1 MDDVCMDNKWIIDFE
16 KNDKLYEDFYKDNL
30 YFTKLHFIYINT
42 TNCIEKIVEESF
54 IMSIPNCITHEEL
67 IKILKKR
74 KIDNNIKYSLLSIL
88 KYNITLDVEDINIFL
103 KNTHQLNSYNFLS
116 IIKKIDT
123 IKFDKSINMF
133 HDLNDLIFIFYEN
146 PKEIIHN
153 LTKKIHIKTNKKN
166 THKNK

>member
-1 MDDVCMDNKWIIDFE
+1 MDNKWIIDFE

-30 YFTKLHFIYINT
+30 YFSKLHFIYINT

-54 IMSIPNCITHEEL
+54 IMSVPNCITYEEI

-74 KIDNNIKYSLLSIL
+74 KVDNNIKYSLLSIL

-103 KNTHQLNSYNFLS
+103 KNIHHINSIKQSNSYNFLS
-116 IIKKIDT
+116 VIKKIDT
-123 IKFDKSINMF
+123 IHFDKSINMF

-146 PKEIIHN
+146 PKEILHN
-153 LTKKIHIKTNKKN
+153 LTKKIHIKTNKKR
-166 THKNK
+166 TIRK